1 MQLRVS
7 DRIASACRGS
17 PYSYTNN
24 HRDSKFVD
32 SHLKPY
38 RCKVDS
44 CENARFSSTA
54 CLLRH
59 EREAH
64 AMHGHGDKPY
74 LCTYEGCD
82 RAVPGNGFPRNWNL
96 RDHMRRVHNDNGSM
110 LGARSGPPSPSGSI
124 PKDSSKTKKRK
135 SEPTG
140 KALPGRK
147 SPKPVADAEMPKV
160 EDASIKLRGEWAEI
174 QAALPNLVAAF
185 PQADDPMV
193 MEHINLFKDRL
204 DAMTRI
210 HKDLFAHNNPGL
222 VQQQYNP
229 FAQQSG

>member
-1 MQLRVS
+1 LKT
-7 DRIASACRGS
+7 DGD
-17 PYSYTNN
+17 
-24 HRDSKFVD
+24 HHSKFVD

-96 RDHMRRVHNDNGSM
+96 RDHMRRVHNDNGSA
-110 LGARSGPPSPSGSI
+110 LGARSGPPSPSGGI
-124 PKDSSKTKKRK
+124 PKDSKIRKRK
-135 SEPTG
+135 SEPIA
-140 KALPGRK
+140 KAMPGRK
-147 SPKPVADAEMPKV
+147 SPKPMMDAEMPKI
-160 EDASIKLRGEWAEI
+160 EDVSIKLRREWAQI
-174 QAALPNLVAAF
+174 QAALPNLVASF
-185 PQADDPMV
+185 PQAEDPTAID
-193 MEHINLFKDRL
+193 HINAVRERL
-204 DAMTRI
+204 EAMTRI
-210 HKDLFAHNNPGL
+210 HKDLVAHNNPVM
-222 VQQQYNP
+222 VQHQYDP